1 MANKAEYLQNLGA
14 ATGVLAVGQAVKID
28 NDSAGI
34 ALYEVIVVEVN
45 TTQDAALR
53 KTVRFYVQ
61 NDNIAGE
68 KCFDYKTVF
77 ESELSPADRFVAL
90 MQTWVYAQGH
100 AEMMDVLS
108 VDNTRKRA
116 RVMLYKQQN
125 ENFFLHQ
132 EAMIWKTSGTWYI
145 RRLQS

>member
-1 MANKAEYLQNLGA
+1 MANKAEYLQNLA
-14 ATGVLAVGQAVKID
+14 SATGVLAVGQAVLVD
-28 NDSAGI
+28 SDSAGI
-34 ALYEVIVVEVN
+34 VLYEVIVVEVN
-45 TTQDAALR
+45 STQDAALR

-68 KCFDYKTVF
+68 KCFDFKTVF
-77 ESELSPADRFVAL
+77 ESELSPSERFVSH
-90 MQTWVYAQGH
+90 MQTWVYAQEH
-100 AEMMDVLS
+100 AEMMDVIS

-132 EAMIWKTSGTWYI
+132 EAMIWKTNGMWYI
-145 RRLQS
+145 RRLQG

>member
-1 MANKAEYLQNLGA
+1 MANKAEYLQTLGA
-14 ATGVLAVGQAVKID
+14 ATGVLAVGQAVLVD
-28 NDSAGI
+28 SDSAGI

-45 TTQDAALR
+45 SSQDAALR

-68 KCFDYKTVF
+68 KCYDFKTVF
-77 ESELSPADRFVAL
+77 ESELSPTEKFVSQL
-90 MQTWVYAQGH
+90 QTWVYAQGH
-100 AEMMDVLS
+100 AEMMEVIA
-108 VDNTRKRA
+108 VDNARRRA

-132 EAMIWKTSGTWYI
+132 EAMIWRANGTWNI
-145 RRLQS
+145 RRLQN